1 MRLPSRLPR
10 ERSLQPIAAVV
21 CAAVAVAAAGAP
33 RALPAR
39 AQDACAPAVDKTA
52 APARI
57 PLGEAVTVTLQL
69 GGACP
74 ARDRKADVVLV
85 VDRSNSMARDGKLE
99 ATKAAAHALI
109 DAMDTR
115 LVQIGV
121 VAFDEAVETMAVLTT
136 DRAALH
142 QAIDDIAYAP
152 GTNLVDGLDAGR
164 RLLASAAHRLDA
176 TPVIVFMTDGRH
188 RVRTPPIEAI
198 DPVIAAVRAAGIE
211 TYTVGL
217 GTDVDAAL
225 LARIADDP
233 SKYYQSPTPAELTA
247 IYLEI
252 VGRIEAS
259 VLFQTVT
266 LVDRLPA
273 NMTFEPGSAR
283 PIAPAVSADGRTLT
297 WTLAGVPLAGLALT
311 YRVRPTEA
319 GTHPTNVEAVAG
331 ARDGL
336 GADHRLV
343 FPVPTVLVTA
353 PEEGAQCVCRIVRD
367 RVPPAVVEHALAN
380 PMRVFGWQILLDPGK
395 PDQPPNPRRAC
406 LDLQNR
412 GIPFHPLFNGVL
424 WRAGCTVGP

>member
-1 MRLPSRLPR
+1 MRLPRRFNPLAAA
-10 ERSLQPIAAVV
+10 LVAAVV
-21 CAAVAVAAAGAP
+21 LAAAGAP
-33 RALPAR
+33 RALTAW
-39 AQDACAPAVDKTA
+39 AQDACQPAVDKTA
-52 APARI
+52 APPEI
-57 PLGEAVTVTLQL
+57 PLGQTVTVTLRL
-69 GGACP
+69 DGACP
-74 ARDRKADVVLV
+74 ARERKADVVLV
-85 VDRSNSMARDGKLE
+85 IDRSNSMARDGKLA
-99 ATKAAAHALI
+99 ATQAAAHALV
-109 DAMDTR
+109 DAMDAR
-115 LVQIGV
+115 LVQIGI
-121 VAFDEAVETMAVLTT
+121 VAFDETVETMATLTT
-136 DRAALH
+136 DRAVLH

-164 RLLASAAHRLDA
+164 RLLASAAHRPDA

-188 RVRTPPIEAI
+188 RVRTPPIEAL
-198 DPVIAAVRAAGIE
+198 DPVITAVRAAGIE
-211 TYTVGL
+211 TYAVGL

-259 VLFQTVT
+259 VLFQAVT

-273 NMTFEPGSAR
+273 NMAYVSGSAR
-283 PIAPAVSADGRTLT
+283 PVAPAVSPDGRTLT
-297 WTLAGVPLAGLALT
+297 WTLTGTPIAGQTLA

-319 GTHPTNVEAVAG
+319 GTHPTNVEAIAD

-336 GADHRLV
+336 GSSHRLV
-343 FPVPTVLVTA
+343 FPVPTVRVTA

-380 PMRVFGWQILLDPGK
+380 PTRVFGWRILLDPGK

-412 GIPFHPLFNGVL
+412 GVPFHPLFNGVL